1 MKSDIL
7 KSAIDKLSRHFAAR
21 NWKYLDIATEKT
33 IEKSFA
39 WPGSLEENIMI
50 CVHKGK
56 DIRELFH
63 RQDFFFF
70 NFAYEG
76 NYSALSYK
84 SNNYITI
91 QENECYIGQPFSGYA
106 LYAHSEKEFTIIGIL
121 IQKETFFKIFL
132 PILSADTKLFRFF
145 LNAQTN
151 KYSEEFIHLH
161 FNDTCNIRTLL
172 EMMVIEYAN
181 PQEDTQAV
189 LQPMVLTLLMYV
201 ARQYKLSEIHKNETL
216 SDKIIRYISEHNDCI
231 KLKDVARHFSYHPN
245 YVSALLHREL
255 GKSFSEIVLE
265 QRMEKAVSL
274 LKNTSLSIEKIAG
287 MLGYS
292 NSSNFYK
299 AFRKYYQQTPR
310 EFISTQK

>member
-1 MKSDIL
+1 M
-7 KSAIDKLSRHFAAR
+7 
-21 NWKYLDIATEKT
+21 
-33 IEKSFA
+33 
-39 WPGSLEENIMI
+39 
-50 CVHKGK
+50 
-56 DIRELFH
+56 
-63 RQDFFFF
+63 
-70 NFAYEG
+70 
-76 NYSALSYK
+76 
-84 SNNYITI
+84 
-91 QENECYIGQPFSGYA
+91 
-106 LYAHSEKEFTIIGIL
+106 
-121 IQKETFFKIFL
+121 
-132 PILSADTKLFRFF
+132 
-145 LNAQTN
+145 
-151 KYSEEFIHLH
+151 H

-274 LKNTSLSIEKIAG
+274 LKNTSLSIEKSPVCSDTATAAIFIRPFVNITNKLRVNLLLRKIIIA
-287 MLGYS
+287 
-292 NSSNFYK
+292 K
-299 AFRKYYQQTPR
+299 
-310 EFISTQK
+310 